1 MIIATVMLILST
13 ICNMSQPYYFGKII
27 EICADDGSR
36 KSLDRYT
43 VILVVINVVGAVTS
57 CIRGWL
63 FNLIGERIVR
73 SLRNTL
79 FEKISSQDIS
89 FFDKNKTG
97 ELINRLASDTAV
109 LQASLSSNVSVG
121 LRNAATIVSA
131 IILLFV
137 TSWKLT
143 LVVTCCQ

>member
-1 MIIATVMLILST
+1 MLILST

-27 EICADDGSR
+27 EVCADDGDK

-43 VILVVINVVGAVTS
+43 VILVVINVIGAVTS

-73 SLRNTL
+73 NLRNTL

-143 LVVTCCQ
+143 LVVL